1 MGGESRKPEVW
12 TYRKKRKKKFAA
24 IVRARNVLRFAEIPF
39 AQIKH
44 WRLRKERRDHVG
56 GDGGGGDGGIACYSV

>member
-1 MGGESRKPEVW
+1 MDVPE
-12 TYRKKRKKKFAA
+12 KKKEK
-24 IVRARNVLRFAEIPF
+24 ICSNSKRARNVLRFAEIPF

-56 GDGGGGDGGIACYSV
+56 GDDGGGGDGGIACYSV